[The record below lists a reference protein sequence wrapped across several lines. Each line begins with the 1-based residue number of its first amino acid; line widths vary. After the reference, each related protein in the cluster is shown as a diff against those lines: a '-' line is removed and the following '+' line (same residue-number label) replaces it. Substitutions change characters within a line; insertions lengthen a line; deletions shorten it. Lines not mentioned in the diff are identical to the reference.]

1 MNNKNINSNSGPAA
15 AGGGEPAVPSIVKPL
30 AIKSTSPS
38 NIVDSNSS
46 GSSDGSGSV
55 TPIMS
60 SSLEQKAAKDVMS
73 GFHKIIPV
81 SDLFKRAAADDITRD
96 FITHPKTYAFMNW
109 IPVDRDP
116 DYISKIFKTLHIT
129 KDATV
134 VLKTAFDKRAAV
146 GSRPVSRPHYIGYIT
161 IPANSIID
169 SVQGITFLDAIQ
181 SSKYQVILD
190 CGDEPAQLSNWEYRV
205 YPTKKKLLPHEVPA
219 SDLPPL
225 GIVTITKDNAVYTS
239 ERRQGRSSYGGGFL
253 SDNISEVS
261 SIALSDSCAN
271 DVLNQTDNNIK
282 FSISNAAAAASARTH
297 SQSVKTFAN
306 VARSNCEPTI
316 VPTIVSSEKEEGP
329 SPSPSPFATI
339 TRQAWADMST
349 SDEDSHAHAH
359 TNINITHTSAPATV
373 SAKEKVKSKS
383 ADDAEDTSFIDG
395 NNKLTENIKDLY
407 EKSVAK
413 VSSKQKLCDESYAN
427 WQSRQDSLRNAK
439 SEQSRLQHLLDL
451 VTGQSQNTDGDD
463 EQDEQELCVNTGNGG
478 VGNGIVNSASAYDNN
493 YIIDPHSGQVTPIL
507 YYQPN
512 EDGSYSP
519 VLPAPS
525 QNWYQFNTQQ
535 PHYGPPQTQYNS
547 QNMIGQQS
555 HHNVSTPVTTPVF
568 TPKNAAARTISD
580 DISRNRMNSMAT
592 ATTPTTSVP
601 DPVNIM
607 TAPAPAPA
615 PAPAASHYVA
625 EEKVDAN
632 AEEGSQGNND
642 NDETTADVN
651 ADSGAREVTDDTTTT
666 TMRGLKDFIDM
677 NNITSDQL
685 KNLFQ
690 LLESTHQD

>member
-1 MNNKNINSNSGPAA
+1 MNNKTIKSNSVPAA
-15 AGGGEPAVPSIVKPL
+15 AGGGSAVPSIVKPL

-38 NIVDSNSS
+38 NIVDSKSS
-46 GSSDGSGSV
+46 GSTDGSGSGSV
-55 TPIMS
+55 SPSIVS
-60 SSLEQKAAKDVMS
+60 SSLDKSGGGAGAKDVMS

-81 SDLFKRAAADDITRD
+81 SDLFKRTADDDISRD

-129 KDATV
+129 NEATI
-134 VLKTAFDKRAAV
+134 VLKTAYDKRAAV
-146 GSRPVSRPHYIGYIT
+146 GSRSVSRPHYIGYIT

-181 SSKYQVILD
+181 SSKYQVVLD
-190 CGDEPAQLSNWEYRV
+190 IGEEPPHLSNWEYRV
-205 YPTKKKLLPHEVPA
+205 YPTKRKLLPHEVPA
-219 SDLPPL
+219 SDLPQL
-225 GIVTITKDNAVYTS
+225 GIVTITKDNAEYTS

-253 SDNISEVS
+253 SDNISDVS
-261 SIALSDSCAN
+261 SIALSDTCAN
-271 DVLNQTDNNIK
+271 DGLNKTDNNIK
-282 FSISNAAAAASARTH
+282 FSISQAI
-297 SQSVKTFAN
+297 SQTQGVKTFAN
-306 VARSNCEPTI
+306 VARSNCETTI
-316 VPTIVSSEKEEGP
+316 VPTIVSSEKEEGT

-339 TRQAWADMST
+339 TRKAWADMST
-349 SDEDSHAHAH
+349 SDEDSHAH
-359 TNINITHTSAPATV
+359 TNINISHTSSAPATI

-395 NNKLTENIKDLY
+395 NKKLTENIKDLY

-413 VSSKQKLCDESYAN
+413 VTSKQKLCDESYAI

-478 VGNGIVNSASAYDNN
+478 VGTGNINSAAAYDNN

-519 VLPAPS
+519 VLPAPT

-535 PHYGPPQTQYNS
+535 HHYGPPQTQYNS
-547 QNMIGQQS
+547 QNMIGQHSQ
-555 HHNVSTPVTTPVF
+555 HNVSTPVTTPVF

-580 DISRNRMNSMAT
+580 EISRNRMNSMAT

-601 DPVNIM
+601 EPVNIM

-615 PAPAASHYVA
+615 SAQNVA

-632 AEEGSQGNND
+632 AEEGSHGD
-642 NDETTADVN
+642 NDETPAHVN
-651 ADSGAREVTDDTTTT
+651 ADSGARDVTDDTTT
-666 TMRGLKDFIDM
+666 MRGLRDFIDM

-690 LLESTHQD
+690 LLESSQQD

>member
-1 MNNKNINSNSGPAA
+1 MNNKNINSNSGQAA
-15 AGGGEPAVPSIVKPL
+15 ETPIVKPQAIKQ

-38 NIVDSNSS
+38 
-46 GSSDGSGSV
+46 G
-55 TPIMS
+55 
-60 SSLEQKAAKDVMS
+60 AAKVDMS
-73 GFHKIIPV
+73 GFHKRFHRIIPV
-81 SDLFKRAAADDITRD
+81 TNIFKSAAADDISRD
-96 FITHPKTYAFMNW
+96 LITHPKTCAFMNW
-109 IPVDRDP
+109 IPVDRDA

-129 KDATV
+129 NDATV
-134 VLKTAFDKRAAV
+134 VLKEAV
-146 GSRPVSRPHYIGYIT
+146 ASRPVSRLHYIGYIT

-169 SVQGITFLDAIQ
+169 SEQGKTFLEAIQ
-181 SSKYQVILD
+181 SSKYQVVLD
-190 CGDEPAQLSNWEYRV
+190 IGEEPAELSSWEYRV
-205 YPTKKKLLPHEVPA
+205 YPTKKKLLPYEVPA
-219 SDLPPL
+219 SELPQL
-225 GIVTITKDNAVYTS
+225 GSVTITKYNAEYAS

-253 SDNISEVS
+253 SDISDVS
-261 SIALSDSCAN
+261 STDSCAN

-282 FSISNAAAAASARTH
+282 LSISNAAAASARTH

-339 TRQAWADMST
+339 TRQGQAWADMST
-349 SDEDSHAHAH
+349 SDEDSNAHAH
-359 TNINITHTSAPATV
+359 TNINITHTSASATI
-373 SAKEKVKSKS
+373 SAKEEVKSKRS
-383 ADDAEDTSFIDG
+383 DDDADDTSLIEG

-413 VSSKQKLCDESYAN
+413 VSSKQKLCDDSYAK
-427 WQSRQDSLRNAK
+427 WQSSQDALRNAK
-439 SEQSRLQHLLDL
+439 SEQTRLQHLLDL
-451 VTGQSQNTDGDD
+451 VTVQNTNA
-463 EQDEQELCVNTGNGG
+463 EEEMEEQELCVNTGNGG

-525 QNWYQFNTQQ
+525 QNWYQYNTQQYNTQQ

-580 DISRNRMNSMAT
+580 DISRNRMNTMAT

-607 TAPAPAPA
+607 TAPAPA

-651 ADSGAREVTDDTTTT
+651 ADSGEREVTDDTT

-685 KNLFQ
+685 KILFQ
-690 LLESTHQD
+690 LLESTHKD

>member
-1 MNNKNINSNSGPAA
+1 MNNKTIKSNSVPAS
-15 AGGGEPAVPSIVKPL
+15 AGGGGSAVPSIVKPL

-38 NIVDSNSS
+38 NISKSS

-55 TPIMS
+55 SPSIVS
-60 SSLEQKAAKDVMS
+60 SSLDHKTGSGAKDVMS

-81 SDLFKRAAADDITRD
+81 SDLFKRTAADDISRD

-129 KDATV
+129 NEATI
-134 VLKTAFDKRAAV
+134 VLKTAYDKRAAV
-146 GSRPVSRPHYIGYIT
+146 GSRSDSRPHYIGYIT

-169 SVQGITFLDAIQ
+169 SVQGKAFLDAIQ
-181 SSKYQVILD
+181 SSKYQVVLD
-190 CGDEPAQLSNWEYRV
+190 IGEEPPHLSNWEYRV
-205 YPTKKKLLPHEVPA
+205 YPTKRKLLPHEVPA
-219 SDLPPL
+219 SDLPQL
-225 GIVTITKDNAVYTS
+225 GIVTITKYTT

-253 SDNISEVS
+253 SDNISDVS
-261 SIALSDSCAN
+261 SIALSDTCAN
-271 DVLNQTDNNIK
+271 DGLNKTVNNIK
-282 FSISNAAAAASARTH
+282 FSISQAI
-297 SQSVKTFAN
+297 SQTQGDKTFAN
-306 VARSNCEPTI
+306 VARGNCETTI

-339 TRQAWADMST
+339 TRKAWADMST
-349 SDEDSHAHAH
+349 SDEDSHSH
-359 TNINITHTSAPATV
+359 TNINISHTSSAPATI

-395 NNKLTENIKDLY
+395 NKKLTENIKDLY

-413 VSSKQKLCDESYAN
+413 VTSKQNLCDESYAIL
-427 WQSRQDSLRNAK
+427 QSRQDSLRNAK

-463 EQDEQELCVNTGNGG
+463 DDDEQDEQELCVNTGNGG
-478 VGNGIVNSASAYDNN
+478 EGTGIINSAAAYDNN

-519 VLPAPS
+519 VLPAPT

-535 PHYGPPQTQYNS
+535 PHYGPPQTQYYS
-547 QNMIGQQS
+547 QNMIGQHSQ
-555 HHNVSTPVTTPVF
+555 HNVSTPVTTPVF

-580 DISRNRMNSMAT
+580 EISRNRMNSMAT

-601 DPVNIM
+601 EPVNIM
-607 TAPAPAPA
+607 T
-615 PAPAASHYVA
+615 PAPAAAQNVA

-632 AEEGSQGNND
+632 AEEGSHGD
-642 NDETTADVN
+642 NDETPAHVN
-651 ADSGAREVTDDTTTT
+651 ADSGARDVTDDTTT
-666 TMRGLKDFIDM
+666 MRGLRDFIDM

-690 LLESTHQD
+690 LLESSQQD